1 MSLEMPH
8 SRDGKKT
15 PEKFWVLTRFGFF
28 EDNGSVLFDQSI
40 NQSINQSSTTFL
52 SNQIKFICK
61 QNTMQFIGNYII
73 CKQTNGYSA
82 KNRKRIEAL
91 IR

>member
-40 NQSINQSSTTFL
+40 NQSINHQPHFY
-52 SNQIKFICK
+52 QIKSNLFASRIQCSLLEI
-61 QNTMQFIGNYII
+61 TLF
-73 CKQTNGYSA
+73 A
-82 KNRKRIEAL
+82 KIANELRR
-91 IR
+91 